1 MVSASDVAAAAAA
14 AATATATAG
23 GGSDHP
29 SGVLASRRRLFGPL
43 LDMKQNSTPLVV
55 TGLFQGCVL
64 VVQNAGSVGRSQCDA
79 GSTGSI

>member
-1 MVSASDVAAAAAA
+1 MVSASDVAAAAATA
-14 AATATATAG
+14 AAATAG

-55 TGLFQGCVL
+55 TGLFQGCMSCVIC
-64 VVQNAGSVGRSQCDA
+64 GR
-79 GSTGSI
+79 GM